1 MLSRTLLLCS
11 AIALSA
17 ACSASNSAPEKGS
30 SRANAGNDDNSGPGN
45 DGPADNGPE
54 DAPGVATVS
63 GVMTSASGETTVIG
77 EDGKPVPV
85 TIIMN
90 PDGSTS
96 IVSEDGTVI
105 ATQPA
110 EDDIL
115 SGSPPAALGCGDGV
129 LSDTE
134 ACDDGNI
141 ENLDGCGADCL
152 TINSG
157 FSCVIPGESCRPIAR
172 CGDGLVADSE
182 QCDDGNLDPTDGCSE
197 RCKIEL
203 GKKCEGEPSECTDA
217 VCGNG
222 MQEGAEACDDGNT
235 APFDGCSAL
244 CLREPNCTGES
255 CTSDCGDGLI
265 INEECDDGNTTP
277 GDGCS
282 PTCTEEQG
290 FTCTQETACEM
301 LDGEC
306 ILRVP
311 AIFRDFPEAHP
322 DFGWGGGECDSPEA
336 LTGLAAGQLDPEGR
350 PILARTAAAAC
361 ITSAMTFSEWFR
373 DAGNQVTVGEL
384 LLFDNGAGGFVNRF
398 GDRGDG
404 LSATPFTAIVAEPGT
419 EMQLNGTSCE
429 DGCSNQTRNNL
440 QCENVCRPEH
450 EAVNQLENNQLIQAQ
465 NALTQ
470 AENAA
475 EPDEELIAML
485 EEELAAVEAEIL
497 AAEEVAAA
505 CDDECQTEFDT
516 RTATCVEQCLP
527 CSYDDMQFCTGAEF
541 VEFDGNPLFFP
552 VDGNMGATVDP
563 GAAKVP
569 EQYGYNGWP
578 WEEDVFGTG
587 PNHNFYFT
595 SEVQYWFRYEADTN
609 ATLDFTG
616 DDDVWVFVN
625 NQLAVDLG
633 GIHVPLDGS
642 VTINAQTAGQFGLE
656 EGNVYKITVF
666 QAERKMEG
674 SSFRLTL
681 SGFEARPSDCEAV
694 CGDGVLSFGEEC
706 DDGDNDGG
714 YGECAAECKLGE
726 FCGDGIVNG
735 PEACDNGPGG
745 GEGCPNCRKLN
756 AR

>member
-1 MLSRTLLLCS
+1 
-11 AIALSA
+11 
-17 ACSASNSAPEKGS
+17 
-30 SRANAGNDDNSGPGN
+30 
-45 DGPADNGPE
+45 
-54 DAPGVATVS
+54 
-63 GVMTSASGETTVIG
+63 MTSETGETTVIG

-115 SGSPPAALGCGDGV
+115 SGSPSAAIGCGDGE

-157 FSCVIPGESCRPIAR
+157 FSCVIPGEPCRPIAR

-182 QCDDGNLDPTDGCSE
+182 QCDDGNLDATDGCSE

-203 GKKCEGEPSECTDA
+203 GKKCEGEPSMCTDA

-222 MQEGAEACDDGNT
+222 MPEGAEACDDGNT
-235 APFDGCSAL
+235 QPFDGCSAI
-244 CLREPNCTGES
+244 CLREPDCSGDS
-255 CTSDCGDGLI
+255 CTSECGDGLI
-265 INEECDDGNTTP
+265 INEDCDDGNTTP

-282 PTCTEEQG
+282 ATCTVEQG

-311 AIFRDFPEAHP
+311 AIFRDFTDAHP
-322 DFGWGGGECDSPEA
+322 DFGWPTGAGGCDAPDG
-336 LTGLAAGQLDPEGR
+336 LPGLAAGQLDPEGR

-361 ITSAMTFSEWFR
+361 ISSAETFAQWFR
-373 DAGNQVTVGEL
+373 DGQGGTPYVGSII
-384 LLFDNGAGGFVNRF
+384 LFDNGDGGFVNRF
-398 GDRGDG
+398 GNRGDG
-404 LSATPFTAIVAEPGT
+404 LTAERFTSIDSTTEQGAGATLAACETNCEARARDAQFPFEG
-419 EMQLNGTSCE
+419 EEHLRC
-429 DGCSNQTRNNL
+429 DDL
-440 QCENVCRPEH
+440 CRPLDE
-450 EAVNQLENNQLIQAQ
+450 EARQLRDNDLNQANNR
-465 NALTQ
+465 LTQ

-475 EPDEELIAML
+475 EPDADLIAEI
-485 EEELAAVEAEIL
+485 EEEIAGIEMEIAAAEEAAATCRTDCETELAAR
-497 AAEEVAAA
+497 
-505 CDDECQTEFDT
+505 TET
-516 RTATCVEQCLP
+516 CTAMCLP
-527 CSYDDMQFCTGAEF
+527 CSYDQDAYCIGGAE
-541 VEFDGNPLFFP
+541 VEWDGNPLFFP
-552 VDGNMGATVDP
+552 LDGVMDVPASDLGE
-563 GAAKVP
+563 AKVP
-569 EQYGYNGWP
+569 EQYGWNGWP
-578 WEEDVFGTG
+578 WEQDVYGDIVM
-587 PNHNFYFT
+587 HNFYFT
-595 SEVQYWFRYEADTN
+595 SEVQYWLRYDANTN

-616 DDDVWVFVN
+616 DYDVWVFVN

-633 GIHVPLDGS
+633 AIHVPLDGS

-674 SSFRLTL
+674 SSFKLTL